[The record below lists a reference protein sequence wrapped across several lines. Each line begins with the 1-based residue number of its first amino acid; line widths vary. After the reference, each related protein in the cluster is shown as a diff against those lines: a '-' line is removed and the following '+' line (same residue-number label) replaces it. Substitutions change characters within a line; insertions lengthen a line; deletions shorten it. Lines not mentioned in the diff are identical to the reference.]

1 MALLAAICMQAQ
13 MIAYSVSTDAVG
25 EPGEPSQ
32 ATVVDLKGNTGKDL
46 SQMMIDAD
54 GNMEFNA
61 VEDAKGFPI
70 GFEFRYNGQKM
81 THFLIGTDLFV
92 QLSPTETISTQ
103 AHSNIITLFTTDG
116 NHDIFGMFPREGVY
130 GLEDTQIS
138 YWLEGTEG
146 NRALAIEYKNIDFQS
161 SNDWEHEACGAKA
174 TIQYRLYEQSGNI
187 EMKFNGFKPE
197 TPGRSNFFRVGIL
210 GDSNDFVQLHS
221 WDGSVV
227 SASDNSISYNAD
239 NYPAD
244 GQVYTF
250 VAPEA
255 CSAPTVSGSDLQL
268 TSTSDQISG
277 TFQAGNGDHYIVL
290 ATTEEQLSE
299 KPVDQTKYKVGD
311 AIGNAMVI
319 AIVDGNEFEGM
330 TGMEQGIYN
339 VFVIA
344 YNGLCMDGPLYC
356 NDANS
361 GTIALK
367 PAKPVAL
374 AVADADKNTMKL
386 SATDSGAQ
394 MVIAMTDV
402 QEINQWDQPLGVGL
416 FGTPAGNYNVGDA
429 IEGGG
434 IVVYVG
440 NSSDAINVSD
450 LTAGQVYFFRAWSTD
465 GKGGYSSEWL
475 DINALTASEL
485 PWEPALEGT
494 SPSEPPLGWT
504 TDGNESYYW
513 TVEDYNDLYIYNK
526 VNFVEGVA
534 ETWMEGPAVYLNEGS
549 NWLSVEL
556 GANSIPVRW
565 AADWEMADGE
575 EVAIQLTTDGV
586 EFKNILTLNK
596 ENMPLWTA
604 DEFTQFRVNFSEF
617 AGQKV
622 NVRLYV
628 KRTTKGQVNF
638 RGLKIEGTLY
648 GIVGTIPGMTW
659 DDDVFMVQDADNE
672 NIYTAT
678 LDVTVDEVP
687 AEAYEYKLRANQNWD
702 GYQLPEKGNQ
712 SWMPAEAG
720 DYRLVFTADLA
731 ANTLTLDVQRPFSVS
746 FDNKGG
752 WSEVYAYTFS
762 YDPATNTVTEFSG
775 AWPGTLVEVSGS
787 FFNRSW
793 TYNFTAEHQPQFIIW
808 NNGTGEGAEQT
819 ADLEFINGKKYSYY
833 PEITSVKI
841 SGSWNEWNGPE
852 MELLGNYAYL
862 TTVDL
867 TSLTEDQ
874 EFKLVVNG
882 EWIGSGELVTIEGDA
897 ASSVVENAAGS
908 NMTLKAGKAYD
919 IVAFWSSPSMNVKEG
934 WLLEVTEN
942 TTTGINSVRPNAT
955 KQAIYNLAGQR
966 LKNAQRG
973 VIIVNGKKVVV
984 K

>member
-1 MALLAAICMQAQ
+1 
-13 MIAYSVSTDAVG
+13 
-25 EPGEPSQ
+25 
-32 ATVVDLKGNTGKDL
+32 
-46 SQMMIDAD
+46 
-54 GNMEFNA
+54 
-61 VEDAKGFPI
+61 
-70 GFEFRYNGQKM
+70 
-81 THFLIGTDLFV
+81 
-92 QLSPTETISTQ
+92 
-103 AHSNIITLFTTDG
+103 
-116 NHDIFGMFPREGVY
+116 
-130 GLEDTQIS
+130 
-138 YWLEGTEG
+138 
-146 NRALAIEYKNIDFQS
+146 
-161 SNDWEHEACGAKA
+161 
-174 TIQYRLYEQSGNI
+174 
-187 EMKFNGFKPE
+187 
-197 TPGRSNFFRVGIL
+197 
-210 GDSNDFVQLHS
+210 
-221 WDGSVV
+221 
-227 SASDNSISYNAD
+227 
-239 NYPAD
+239 
-244 GQVYTF
+244 
-250 VAPEA
+250 
-255 CSAPTVSGSDLQL
+255 
-268 TSTSDQISG
+268 
-277 TFQAGNGDHYIVL
+277 
-290 ATTEEQLSE
+290 
-299 KPVDQTKYKVGD
+299 
-311 AIGNAMVI
+311 
-319 AIVDGNEFEGM
+319 
-330 TGMEQGIYN
+330 
-339 VFVIA
+339 
-344 YNGLCMDGPLYC
+344 
-356 NDANS
+356 
-361 GTIALK
+361 
-367 PAKPVAL
+367 
-374 AVADADKNTMKL
+374 
-386 SATDSGAQ
+386 
-394 MVIAMTDV
+394 
-402 QEINQWDQPLGVGL
+402 
-416 FGTPAGNYNVGDA
+416 
-429 IEGGG
+429 
-434 IVVYVG
+434 
-440 NSSDAINVSD
+440 
-450 LTAGQVYFFRAWSTD
+450 
-465 GKGGYSSEWL
+465 
-475 DINALTASEL
+475 
-485 PWEPALEGT
+485 
-494 SPSEPPLGWT
+494 
-504 TDGNESYYW
+504 
-513 TVEDYNDLYIYNK
+513 
-526 VNFVEGVA
+526 
-534 ETWMEGPAVYLNEGS
+534 
-549 NWLSVEL
+549 
-556 GANSIPVRW
+556 
-565 AADWEMADGE
+565 MADGE

-752 WSEVYAYTFS
+752 WREVYAYTFS